1 MDAARLASEAG
12 MTEEEAKEVLNRAL
26 QEKERIDNEFYNT
39 EIMEEKQTKILSIK
53 AKCGTQERELTFP
66 VPADMLEWMEQIQLP
81 TDENESD
88 PMSFCVE
95 GSRKIQ
101 FSISLMDL
109 RRKF

>member
-1 MDAARLASEAG
+1 MDAARFAEEAG
-12 MTEEEAKEVLNRAL
+12 MTEEEAKEVLNQAL

-81 TDENESD
+81 TNESESD
-88 PMSFCVE
+88 PMRFCVE

-101 FSISLMDL
+101 FSISIMDL